1 MIKRPQ
7 KSKNAFLTFI
17 AIFLSLNLFFSG
29 GYFSY
34 GQESSPA
41 QPSLINDLSSQIQN
55 KQNLIKE
62 LEKKVAELRN
72 AIKDKQSTQ
81 STLKKQIASME
92 AEINRLE
99 SEIQLTREKISE
111 TNLQIQKLDQEMGEL
126 EKKINNH
133 KEYLS
138 NAIRIINEYD
148 KETAFEIILEN
159 NNLSDFLDQI
169 EYIENLQKNAQEKLV
184 EIKILKAQTDNDKQK
199 QEDFK
204 NSLESLHQELKS
216 KDLVLN
222 FQVSDKEYLLTS
234 TKNQEKNYQAQLKQ
248 VLKQQQDIEKEI
260 YQLED
265 KLRMAIDPN
274 SLPTAQKGLLDWPIK
289 NAITQTYGPTSITGF
304 INNVYTFHNG
314 IDLRARIGDAI
325 KTAGDGVV
333 VGVGNDGKYAYG
345 RWIAINHQNGLIT
358 LYGHLSVQKVSVG
371 QQVKRGEVIGYAGNT
386 GFSTGSHLHF
396 TVYATNTFKI
406 ESRWYGALPIG
417 GSLNPLNYLD

>member
-1 MIKRPQ
+1 MIKSQNR
-7 KSKNAFLTFI
+7 SKKTAFTLVIT
-17 AIFLSLNLFFSG
+17 FLSLNLLFSG
-29 GYFSY
+29 SYFSR
-34 GQESSPA
+34 GQETSPA
-41 QPSLINDLSSQIQN
+41 QTSVIDDLSSQIQN
-55 KQNLIKE
+55 KQSLIKE
-62 LEKKVAELRN
+62 LERKVAELRN

-111 TNLQIQKLDQEMGEL
+111 TNLQIKKLDQEMGEL
-126 EKKINNH
+126 EQKINNH

-148 KETAFEIILEN
+148 KETAFEIVLKN

-169 EYIENLQKNAQEKLV
+169 EYIENLQKGAQENLV
-184 EIKILKAQTDNDKQK
+184 EIKLLKEQADSDKQK

-222 FQVSDKEYLLTS
+222 FQVSDKENLLTT
-234 TKNQEKNYQAQLKQ
+234 TKNQEKNYQTQLKQ

-274 SLPTAQKGLLDWPIK
+274 SLPAAQKGLLDWPIQS
-289 NAITQTYGPTSITGF
+289 AITQTYGPTSITGF

-325 KTAGDGVV
+325 KTASNGVV

-345 RWIAINHQNGLIT
+345 RWVAVNHQNGLTT

-396 TVYATNTFKI
+396 TVYASNTFKI

-417 GSLNPLNYLD
+417 GSINPLNYLD